1 MAEKRSSYFGNLIEA
16 LSNLFIF
23 FPYFFSV
30 TTLTKTLFAPW
41 KNLKAKKTIR
51 GFTFSEFF
59 GRLSFNWVSRFIGFV
74 MRTSILIFFV
84 LFMGF
89 YMLSIPFI
97 FLIAFIFYPFAVM
110 KNNVLQNEGEHREDL
125 KNSFVESHLLSLEYK
140 PSVEKWFD
148 YLYETQLKHT
158 PWWKLKQLFSTPP
171 LARDWAVG
179 YTPTL
184 DEYTEDLTRT
194 SYQLDIRNHIIGREK
209 ESELIERV
217 LSQSEEANAIL
228 VGEKGV
234 GKHTII
240 NLFVKK
246 IYEGRTNP
254 LLAYKRVLKLN
265 MEKVLTQNTDPK
277 KREQFFEQLLSEAA
291 ETKNVIVLIDSI
303 ERYISSG
310 EGHVDLSSSIEKFA
324 SSSYVQFLGITTP
337 FLYEK
342 FIYPNEALRGAFT
355 KVDVEEISKEKA
367 FTIMLDQALQFE
379 KRYKIT
385 IPYETI
391 LAVIDKSNYYITTIP
406 FPEKALQLLDWASVY
421 TVQTLKREIITPE
434 IIDTVIATRT
444 NVPTTVS
451 TETKQ
456 KLLHMEE
463 LLKKAILGQ
472 DHAIKE
478 VASTIRRSFLLI
490 GKRKKPIASFLF
502 LGPTG
507 VGKTETAK
515 VISDVFFGENNEMLR
530 FDMSLYQT
538 KQDIAKLIGSV
549 ETLNPGLLT
558 NEIRENPY
566 AVLLIDEIEKAN
578 KDLLNIFL
586 TILDEGYFTDGY
598 GQRVDC
604 KNLII
609 IATSNAGAQDM
620 QQLLIKQALQDNET
634 AITDF
639 VMNFLIERGL
649 FSPEFLNRF
658 DGIIT
663 YKQLGND
670 TAFNL
675 AKQIVQDIDNE
686 IYEMHKV
693 HIKVA
698 DETLKQLIEKGY
710 NSQFGVRNLERV
722 MRQYLEDKI
731 AKLVL
736 EGNITPEQII
746 SV

>member
-30 TTLTKTLFAPW
+30 TTLTKTLFSPW

-74 MRTSILIFFV
+74 MRFSILVFFV
-84 LFMGF
+84 FFMGF

-97 FLIAFIFYPFAVM
+97 FLIAFMLYPFAIM
-110 KNNVLQNEGEHREDL
+110 KNNVLQSETENKEEL
-125 KNSFVESHLLSLEYK
+125 KNKFIESHMLNLDYK
-140 PSVEKWFD
+140 PSVEKWFE

-158 PWWKLKQLFSTPP
+158 PWWKLKKLISTPP

-184 DEYTEDLTRT
+184 DEYTEDLTKT
-194 SYQLDIRNHIIGREK
+194 SYQLTIRNHIIGREK

-240 NLFVKK
+240 NLFAKK
-246 IYEGRTNP
+246 IYEGRTSP
-254 LLAYKRVLKLN
+254 LLAYKRLLKLN
-265 MEKVLTQNTDPK
+265 MEKILTQQTDGK
-277 KREQFFEQLLSEAA
+277 KREQFFEQLLAEAA
-291 ETKNVIVLIDSI
+291 ETKNVIIVIDSI
-303 ERYISSG
+303 ERYMSVG

-342 FIYPNEALRGAFT
+342 FIYPNELLRGAFS

-451 TETKQ
+451 SETKQ

-463 LLKKAILGQ
+463 LLQKAILGQ

-515 VISDVFFGENNEMLR
+515 VISDVFFGETTEMIR

-586 TILDEGYFTDGY
+586 TILDEGYFSDGY

-634 AITDF
+634 ATTDF

-675 AKQIVQDIDNE
+675 AKQIVQDIDRE

-698 DETLKQLIEKGY
+698 DETVKQLIEKGY

-722 MRQYLEDKI
+722 MRQYVEDKV

-736 EGNITPEQII
+736 EGNTQPEQVITL
-746 SV
+746 